1 MSVLYLIIGVLMGCG
16 FSLMIVGIILKK
28 SNKMGDSKGNF
39 ADFAGTPLRYL
50 SKKG

>member
-1 MSVLYLIIGVLMGCG
+1 MILYIILGVALGCG
-16 FSLMIVGIILKK
+16 FSLMIVGIVLKK

-39 ADFAGTPLRYL
+39 SDFAGTSLRYL